1 MEVEAKVLLTR
12 NQFEN
17 LLMDLVPLG
26 EDLIIREDT
35 YYKPKDM
42 PLEDF
47 LKQKSVCRVSQQ
59 TILEFAA
66 ELPRCALISTFK
78 QKCLDMQ
85 GMEFNDEHEDCKY
98 LDQDYLTEA
107 FKKKDAELKD
117 EGYESYFNKLKV
129 KKSWTEK
136 VKVDGE
142 EYKLNVELERVL
154 FDEVDMDVRLQN
166 WMLSSP
172 TELYALEVEAV
183 GQKDSSSKAV
193 KAYFESKGFTEKDFE
208 KRSWYELFSDNNS

>member
-12 NQFEN
+12 EHFEN
-17 LLMDLVPLG
+17 LMMDLAPLKA
-26 EDLIIREDT
+26 DVVVREDT
-35 YYKPKDM
+35 YYKPKDI

-59 TILEFAA
+59 TTLSFAE

-85 GMEFNDEHEDCKY
+85 GMEFNDEHEDCKH
-98 LDQDYLTEA
+98 LDQEFLLEA
-107 FKKKDAELKD
+107 FEKKDTELHD

-129 KKSWTEK
+129 KKTWTEK

-142 EYKLNVELERVL
+142 EYRLNVELERVL
-154 FDEVDMDVRLQN
+154 FEEIDMDVQLQN
-166 WMLSSP
+166 WILSQP

-208 KRSWYELFSDNNS
+208 KRSWYELFEANNP